1 MKTRICIVLGS
12 ITCSVSWAA
21 SGFADPAS
29 PNPDDANAPPARTLT
44 WHPEADSGGRT
55 DATTAAPEARAHAEE
70 RPFAYVL
77 DPTTPS
83 RGDTSIEY
91 RLGLASG
98 VAADRPL
105 PATVAVGGIE
115 QAATVGYGVTG
126 RFAPFASIRVLD
138 PEGRP
143 DMQVSGS
150 AGARLQ
156 LTRPDGRARL
166 TLAGAGFREFGGG
179 FGGYLRVAG
188 SYDIDR
194 LRLAANVHGEHVF
207 QAGRDALDV
216 LVFAGASYKV
226 LDALRFGVEYVGQD
240 LEESF
245 DSGPEGGARHYVGPD
260 ISVDLIRDQLQL
272 VAIAARGLN
281 GRTPPV
287 MGTVAALTTF

>member
-1 MKTRICIVLGS
+1 MKTKIYVFLGS
-12 ITCSVSWAA
+12 ITCATSWAG
-21 SGFADPAS
+21 SSFADPAGAGA
-29 PNPDDANAPPARTLT
+29 DDVNAQQGRTLT
-44 WHPEADSGGRT
+44 WHPEADQPTS
-55 DATTAAPEARAHAEE
+55 ATPEAASSTPRAHSEE

-83 RGDTSIEY
+83 RGDASVEY

-105 PATVAVGGIE
+105 PSTVAVGGVE
-115 QAATVGYGVTG
+115 QGATFAYGVTD
-126 RFAPFASIRVLD
+126 RFTPFVSIRVLD
-138 PEGRP
+138 PEARP

-156 LTRPDGRARL
+156 LTRPDSHARL
-166 TLAGAGFREFGGG
+166 ALAGAAFREFEGG
-179 FGGYLRVAG
+179 FGGYLRVAA

-207 QAGRDALDV
+207 QPGRDALDV

-226 LDALRFGVEYVGQD
+226 MNELRFGVEYVGQD
-240 LEESF
+240 LEETF
-245 DSGPEGGARHYVGPD
+245 DGGAEGGARHYLGPN

-272 VAIAARGLN
+272 VAIAARGIN
-281 GRTPPV
+281 GHSPPL
-287 MGTVAALTTF
+287 MGTLAALVTF